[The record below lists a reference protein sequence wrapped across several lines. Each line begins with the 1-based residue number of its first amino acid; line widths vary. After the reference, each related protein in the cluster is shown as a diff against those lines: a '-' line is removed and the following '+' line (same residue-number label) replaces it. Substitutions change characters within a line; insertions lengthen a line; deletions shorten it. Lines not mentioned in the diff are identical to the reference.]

1 MRSLLFTTGLF
12 LLIASTMACGDTATT
27 SSSNGGSGGATTT
40 GEGGTTSQTQSETTT
55 GGSGGGGATGGTVTT
70 GGSGGATGG
79 SGGAT
84 GGAGGAPPMGCAET
98 IGTNHGHTLEVTQDD
113 VTAGVDKTYDIQGSS
128 MHSHMVTITAAD
140 FANLAGGGTLMVT
153 STTGA
158 AHTHQITVTCP

>member
-1 MRSLLFTTGLF
+1 MLTRKAFIHAAL
-12 LLIASTMACGDTATT
+12 ASVGAVALGCGDGNTSASGGTGGTGGAT
-27 SSSNGGSGGATTT
+27 GGSGGAT
-40 GEGGTTSQTQSETTT
+40 GGTGGAT
-55 GGSGGGGATGGTVTT
+55 GGSGGAT

-128 MHSHMVTITAAD
+128 MHAHMVTITAAD
-140 FANLAGGGTLMVT
+140 FANLAGGGTVMVT